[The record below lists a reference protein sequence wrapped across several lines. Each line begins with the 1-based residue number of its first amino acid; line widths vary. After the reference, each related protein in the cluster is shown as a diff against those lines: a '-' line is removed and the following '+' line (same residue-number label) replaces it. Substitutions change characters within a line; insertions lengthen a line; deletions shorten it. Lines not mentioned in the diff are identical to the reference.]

1 MVSIWRSLCRIAG
14 IAGAVA
20 FCAAALTPVSRWLYG
35 AMLVPPGQGNAD
47 AIVVLGSSV
56 SEDAVLDGPSLR
68 RALAGTLALRAG
80 RAPVLVLLGCPRG
93 AAVEAAVRA
102 DLARGLGVAPDA
114 ILTEARALTTRQEAR
129 RVAELLLPHGQRRVL
144 LVTGECHM
152 LRARALFQRAGFEV
166 LPCPVRELPLRATS
180 SGERLSLL
188 GQVVREGAARA
199 MYRLLGRI

>member
-1 MVSIWRSLCRIAG
+1 M
-14 IAGAVA
+14 
-20 FCAAALTPVSRWLYG
+20 
-35 AMLVPPGQGNAD
+35 
-47 AIVVLGSSV
+47 
-56 SEDAVLDGPSLR
+56 
-68 RALAGTLALRAG
+68 
-80 RAPVLVLLGCPRG
+80 
-93 AAVEAAVRA
+93 EAAVRA